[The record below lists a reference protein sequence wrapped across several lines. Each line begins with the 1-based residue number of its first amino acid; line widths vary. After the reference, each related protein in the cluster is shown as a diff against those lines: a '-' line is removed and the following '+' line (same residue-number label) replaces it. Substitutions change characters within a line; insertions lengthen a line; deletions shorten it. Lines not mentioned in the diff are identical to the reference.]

1 MDIQLCM
8 NGNLE
13 MTLNKKERKKMR
25 AKYLNDA
32 GTIVAEQEFIRT
44 HLSQYQPIKPEDCGA
59 LTDAP
64 LITDGKSVWGFMNYQ
79 IQSFIQELL
88 DGKTI
93 TWQKG

>member
-1 MDIQLCM
+1 MDIQFCM
-8 NGNLE
+8 NGDLE
-13 MTLNKKERKKMR
+13 MKLNKKEQKKLR

-44 HLSQYQPIKPEDCGA
+44 HLPQYKSIKPEDCGA

-64 LITDGKSVWGFMNYQ
+64 LITDGKNVWGYMDYQ
-79 IQSFIQELL
+79 VKSFLKELI
-88 DGKTI
+88 DGNTI